1 MCVLWEFGA
10 VVKSE
15 GGAVVKGRNWERGG
29 NAGAEEEGWK
39 NEGRVVCGIRFG
51 LALGADDRKLL
62 GKFESGFV

>member
-10 VVKSE
+10 LVKSE
-15 GGAVVKGRNWERGG
+15 GGAVVKGQNWERGG

-51 LALGADDRKLL
+51 LALGADD
-62 GKFESGFV
+62 